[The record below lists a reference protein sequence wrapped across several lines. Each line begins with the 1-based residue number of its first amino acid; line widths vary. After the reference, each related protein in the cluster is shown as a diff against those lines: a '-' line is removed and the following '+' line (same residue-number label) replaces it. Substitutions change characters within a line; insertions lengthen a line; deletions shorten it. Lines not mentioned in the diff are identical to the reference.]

1 MRFPIVFRQ
10 FRRVAAGGVMAGVAL
25 WTFKVL
31 RAAGPRGPARSRRG
45 EERLRLYADNAR
57 DLVYRYRFGPKPGF
71 EYISPSS
78 IAITGYTPEEHYA
91 DPELGIRHLHPDDR
105 HLLDGAVRSPEE
117 PLVLRWYRKDGTLI
131 WTEQRNRLVYDEAKN
146 VIAIDGIAWD
156 VTGRKLAEDALR
168 QSEERFRAAFGSA
181 ALGMALAS
189 PEGRWM

>member
-1 MRFPIVFRQ
+1 
-10 FRRVAAGGVMAGVAL
+10 MAGVAL
-25 WTFKVL
+25 WTFEVL

-91 DPELGIRHLHPDDR
+91 DPELGLRHLHPDDR

-117 PLVLRWYRKDGTLI
+117 PLVLRWYRKT
-131 WTEQRNRLVYDEAKN
+131 A
-146 VIAIDGIAWD
+146 
-156 VTGRKLAEDALR
+156 
-168 QSEERFRAAFGSA
+168 
-181 ALGMALAS
+181 
-189 PEGRWM
+189 P